1 VNFRD
6 SIATAPGSPVSCKYT
21 SVEKLRLFLPC
32 IRQKILPEQNLF
44 AGPFAGELGWELMQ
58 WQGFV
63 RSRRPHYQQVHV
75 LTYPGRNY
83 LYDGCHV
90 HNHEIDLKSA
100 GYGYGLLGPGQ
111 ARAMVEAKASEIG
124 LKNYDAFDPSLLCTR
139 YHKAFWKQEFRLFE
153 EPPVASTPY
162 DIVFHFRAVRKEG
175 PDHAKNYSPALADE
189 LVKRCKD
196 RGISVACIGHPSY
209 SYCPADCDD
218 HRSVDLRETVAAIS
232 SAHAVAGENSGPMH
246 LANLCGKPTILWAQD
261 QWRIDYSLR
270 WNPFRVPIYIAANTT
285 CQPSPE
291 LVSDTIFNALG
302 DLQQKSDG
310 FKVPVYT
317 FPARPIAPY

>member
-1 VNFRD
+1 
-6 SIATAPGSPVSCKYT
+6 
-21 SVEKLRLFLPC
+21 
-32 IRQKILPEQNLF
+32 
-44 AGPFAGELGWELMQ
+44 MQ

-83 LYDGCHV
+83 LYEGCHV

-100 GYGYGLLGPGQ
+100 GYGYGLLRPGE

-124 LKNYDAFDPSLLCTR
+124 LKYYDAFDPSLLCTR
-139 YHKAFWKQEFRLFE
+139 YHKALWKQEFRLFE
-153 EPPVASTPY
+153 EPPVTPAPY

-196 RGISVACIGHPSY
+196 RGISVACIGHPRY

-218 HRSVDLRETVAAIS
+218 HRNVDLRETVAVIS

-270 WNPFRVPIYIAANTT
+270 WNPFRVPIYIAANIT

-291 LVSDTIFNALG
+291 LVCDKIADALG
-302 DLQQKSDG
+302 DLQRKSDG

-317 FPARPIAPY
+317 FPARSIALY